1 VAVLSAQVEK
11 CPANQYTITFDTAG
25 GSYIA
30 PITQG
35 SGTAVTAPANP
46 SKSGF
51 VFAGWDIEILET
63 MPAENITIT
72 AKWTVNTYT
81 VKWVNYDGKELETD
95 LAVPYGTKPSYDGA
109 TPVRAATSEYSYRF
123 DGWSP
128 SVDSI
133 TGDTTYTASN
143 EGTKKEILEGCNY
156 NVGDV
161 IYVKSSKVQYCKSC
175 GKLLNYYTATIT
187 GLRGVLEGTPVYWIK
202 LHCCGYRTSVIESS
216 IISKE

>member
-1 VAVLSAQVEK
+1 MAVLSAQVEK

-51 VFAGWDIEILET
+51 VFAGWDIEIPET

-72 AKWTVNTYT
+72 AKW
-81 VKWVNYDGKELETD
+81 
-95 LAVPYGTKPSYDGA
+95 
-109 TPVRAATSEYSYRF
+109 
-123 DGWSP
+123 
-128 SVDSI
+128 
-133 TGDTTYTASN
+133 
-143 EGTKKEILEGCNY
+143 
-156 NVGDV
+156 
-161 IYVKSSKVQYCKSC
+161 YVKSSKVQYCKSC

-202 LHCCGYRTSVIESS
+202 LHCCGYRTSIIESS